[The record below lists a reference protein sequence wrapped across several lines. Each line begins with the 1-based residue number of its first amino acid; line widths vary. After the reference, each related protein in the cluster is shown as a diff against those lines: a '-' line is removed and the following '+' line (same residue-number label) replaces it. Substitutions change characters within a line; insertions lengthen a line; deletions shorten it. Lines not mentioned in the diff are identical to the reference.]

1 MSIERELK
9 LAAPPGYHLPALDG
23 LGDGIVAVRVADQ
36 DLRATYYDTPDLRL
50 ARWGVTLRHRTG
62 DEEAGWTLK
71 LPADPEGHVIARHEL
86 SFPGPNSTV
95 PAVAAQL
102 VRAYVRESALAR
114 VARLTTRRGR
124 VELRNGTGEVLA
136 LVCDDEVSVYEGRR
150 LTGRFR
156 ELEVEVESPSATTEL
171 IEAVAESLRR
181 AGATRGDAMPKLVR
195 ALGPHVLE
203 WPEVPNVDL
212 GPGAVAGD
220 VVRAAIAGSVARLMR
235 HDPGVRVGDD
245 PEDLHQARVAT
256 RRLRSDLRTFRPLL
270 DAEWATEL
278 SEELRWVGGLLGAVR
293 DADVMTER
301 LSRQV
306 GGLTPVDPRASA
318 SLFRRLGDDHT
329 TRRTELMTALDGP
342 RYVALLGA
350 LLGAAAEPM
359 LSVRAGEPALP
370 TTAALVR
377 GPWRQLE
384 SAVKALGDNPPD
396 EQLHRVRIQAKRARY
411 AADAA
416 AAVWG
421 KPARRLASALSRVQ
435 SILGDLNDAQVAEQW
450 LRQRG
455 RRSAGQAF
463 LAGELTAMQR
473 AAADRARRAWPDVWR
488 TAASPK
494 LRSWLA

>member
-1 MSIERELK
+1 VTIERELK
-9 LAAPPGYHLPALDG
+9 LAAPPGYHLPELDG
-23 LGDGIVAVRVADQ
+23 LGDGVVAVRVGDQ

-62 DEEAGWTLK
+62 DDEAGWTLK
-71 LPADPEGHVIARHEL
+71 LPADPEASVLARHEL

-95 PAVAAQL
+95 PAAAAQL
-102 VRAYVRESALAR
+102 VRAYVRESTLAR

-136 LVCDDEVSVYEGRR
+136 LVSDDEVSVYEGRR

-156 ELEVEVESPSATTEL
+156 ELEVEVASASTTNEL
-171 IEAVAESLRR
+171 VEAVGECLRR

-212 GPGAVAGD
+212 GAGAVAGD

-235 HDPGVRVGDD
+235 HDPGVRIGDD
-245 PEDLHQARVAT
+245 IEDLHQARVAT
-256 RRLRSDLRTFRPLL
+256 RRLRSDLRTFRQLL
-270 DAEWATEL
+270 DAQWATEL
-278 SEELRWVGGLLGAVR
+278 GEELRWIGGLLGAVR

-318 SLFRRLGDDHT
+318 ALFRRLSDDHA
-329 TRRTELMTALDGP
+329 TRRAELMVALDGP
-342 RYVALLGA
+342 RYVALLGS
-350 LLGAAAEPM
+350 LLAAATEPV
-359 LSVRAGEPALP
+359 LSVRASEPALP

-384 SAVKALGDNPPD
+384 AAVKALGEKAPD

-435 SILGDLNDAQVAEQW
+435 SVLGDLNDAQVAEQW

-473 AAADRARRAWPDVWR
+473 AAADRARRAWPEVWR
-488 TAASPK
+488 RAASPK